1 MAVKTLQ
8 QLRADITNES
18 QKVDDGSITPT
29 DVFGTDRDVVDSLYQ
44 ILTSEYQQTL
54 QGDSALNITV
64 DQNEKRIKLAQ
75 TLRNILNVAGET
87 GEESALKL
95 FCNSDILRNPEILIS
110 KALNYLNAL
119 EVRLKTDNTDR
130 LILSQTQTTL
140 KAPSGSPVLDATAN
154 SVQIFDGGGNILI
167 SRDNNGVLSLLRRKG
182 SSVVPILSASE
193 NNFTLYSSNTSYSPL
208 LTVTDTSVT
217 LHDYLGAPLVR
228 AEQTANGTDFQIFRQ
243 GGSKPFVSFNSATN
257 SFVLSGNESGGTAA
271 KLVEQNGDTATI
283 YYGIGNI
290 EMFRHERVGGATGY
304 SVSNAF
310 GNGVLRS
317 AIFKGTTA
325 QWNALTPD
333 VRSTYFTAI
342 LID

>member
-44 ILTSEYQQTL
+44 ILTSEYQPTL
-54 QGDSALNITV
+54 QGDEPQNITV

-87 GEESALKL
+87 GEESVLKL

-119 EVRLKTDNTDR
+119 EVRLKTNNTDR

-167 SRDNNGVLSLLRRKG
+167 SRDNNGVLYLLRRKG

-193 NNFTLYSSNTSYSPL
+193 NNFTLYSSNTSHSPL

-217 LHDYLGAPLVR
+217 LYDNNGAVMFNIT
-228 AEQTANGTDFQIFRQ
+228 QTVNGTNFVIYR
-243 GGSKPFVSFNSATN
+243 GAGTKPFATYDAATN
-257 SFVLSGNESGGTAA
+257 SFTLFGNNLSDNAV
-271 KLVEQNGDTATI
+271 KLIEQQGDVATI
-283 YYGIGNI
+283 YYGIGNV
-290 EMFRHERVGGATGY
+290 EMFRHEIVGGAAGY

-342 LID
+342 LVD

>member
-18 QKVDDGSITPT
+18 QKVGDGSITPT
-29 DVFGTDRDVVDSLYQ
+29 DVFGIDRDVLDSLYQ
-44 ILTSEYQQTL
+44 ILTSEYQPTL
-54 QGDSALNITV
+54 QGDEPQNITV
-64 DQNEKRIKLAQ
+64 DQNEKRIKLAK

-87 GEESALKL
+87 GEESVLKL

-119 EVRLKTDNTDR
+119 EVRLKTNNTDR
-130 LILSQTQTTL
+130 LILSQTQTML
-140 KAPSGSPVLDATAN
+140 KAPSGSSVLDATAN

-167 SRDNNGVLSLLRRKG
+167 SRDNNGALNLLRRKG
-182 SSVVPILSASE
+182 SDIVPILSASE
-193 NNFTLYSSNTSYSPL
+193 NSFTLYSSNTSGSPL

-217 LHDYLGAPLVR
+217 LYDN
-228 AEQTANGTDFQIFRQ
+228 NGTGIFNITQTVNGTNFMICR
-243 GGSKPFVSFNSATN
+243 GADTKPFAAYDAATN
-257 SFVLSGNESGGTAA
+257 SFTLFGNNLSDNAVKLIEQQGN
-271 KLVEQNGDTATI
+271 VATI
-283 YYGIGNI
+283 YYGIGNV
-290 EMFRHERVGGATGY
+290 EMFRHERVGGVAGY

-342 LID
+342 LVD